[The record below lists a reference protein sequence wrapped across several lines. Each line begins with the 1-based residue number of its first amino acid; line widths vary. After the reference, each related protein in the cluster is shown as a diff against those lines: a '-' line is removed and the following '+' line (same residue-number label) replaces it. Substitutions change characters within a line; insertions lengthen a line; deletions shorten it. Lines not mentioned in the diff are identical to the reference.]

1 MLSKCA
7 NPSCS
12 ARFRY
17 LNTGQLFRIERPLE
31 GRTSN
36 GSELEERLTAK
47 KGPRHVE
54 FFWLCDECSEL
65 MTLTFENGAVKAR
78 RRSRVH
84 RAAS

>member
-17 LNTGQLFRIERPLE
+17 LHTGQLFRIERPLE

-47 KGPRHVE
+47 KGRRHVE
-54 FFWLCDECSEL
+54 FFWLCSEL
-65 MTLTFENGAVKAR
+65 MTLTFENGAVNVRQRA
-78 RRSRVH
+78 RVH
-84 RAAS
+84 SAAS

>member
-17 LNTGQLFRIERPLE
+17 LHTGQLFRIERPLE

-65 MTLTFENGAVKAR
+65 MTLTFENGAVNYR
-78 RRSRVH
+78 P
-84 RAAS
+84 AAG